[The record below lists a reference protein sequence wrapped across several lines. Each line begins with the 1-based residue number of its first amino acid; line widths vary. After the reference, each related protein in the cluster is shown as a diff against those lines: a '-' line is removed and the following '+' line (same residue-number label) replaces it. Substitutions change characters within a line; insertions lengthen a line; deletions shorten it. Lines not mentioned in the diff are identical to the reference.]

1 MRDRSA
7 RAVEVVL
14 LTVSSRAGRTCL
26 NIVQGDGTEMTYVLA
41 QHGLDNVRESLTVP
55 PRERG
60 YPTVAYQDTQFGVSL
75 CLMEWWL

>member
-7 RAVEVVL
+7 RVVEVVP
-14 LTVSSRAGRTCL
+14 LTVSSRAGPTSFSV
-26 NIVQGDGTEMTYVLA
+26 IQGDGTEMTYVLA

-60 YPTVAYQDTQFGVSL
+60 YPTVAYQDAQFRVSL
-75 CLMEWWL
+75 CLVEWWL